1 MEKGFLG
8 REEISKEDL
17 ALINKQTKRSLNADE
32 VYAFS
37 VTLCDNDIDRDFERF
52 TPEALHKLATLYVGK
67 TGIFDHSMKGRDQ
80 IARIYSCAV
89 EETGETTQDGMPYVR
104 LRAKAYL
111 PRTPKTEEF
120 ILNLEAGITKEVSVG
135 CSVDKKICSICG
147 ADAKREFC
155 GHRKGEVYGEGIN
168 RKQCHFD
175 LIDPID
181 AYEWSFVAVPAQRRA
196 GVIKAMGSKKG
207 ELNMNTGDIVKSL
220 EKGGLSLS
228 DEQAKA
234 LYGEFSALSEIKK
247 EYLED
252 IKAEIVKSC
261 ADVLPEL
268 KGEALEGVLNSL
280 SPRLL
285 KEFKNALS
293 QKKNRSAVQ
302 LVSDGNKQERGNN
315 EFVI

>member
-8 REEISKEDL
+8 REEISNEDL

-52 TPEALHKLATLYVGK
+52 TPEALQKLCKLYVGK

-80 IARIYSCAV
+80 IARIYSCSV
-89 EETGETTQDGMPYVR
+89 EQTGETTLDGLPYVR

-147 ADAKREFC
+147 ADQKREFC

-168 RKQCHFD
+168 RKQCY
-175 LIDPID
+175 LELMDPVD

-196 GVIKAMGSKKG
+196 GVIKAMGSEKG
-207 ELNMNTGDIVKSL
+207 EIFMKTSEIVKSL
-220 EKGGLSLS
+220 ELGGMSLT

-234 LYGEFSALSEIKK
+234 LYGEISALSEIKK
-247 EYLED
+247 EYLAD
-252 IKAEIVKSC
+252 IKTEIVKSC
-261 ADVLPEL
+261 AEVLPEL
-268 KGEALEGVLNSL
+268 HGETLEGVLDSL
-280 SPRLL
+280 TPNLL
-285 KEFKNALS
+285 KAFKSALL
-293 QKKNRSAVQ
+293 KKKGRLEVQ
-302 LVSDGNKQERGNN
+302 LASKQREVTQENN

>member
-8 REEISKEDL
+8 REEISNEDL

-52 TPEALHKLATLYVGK
+52 TPEALQKLCKLYVGK

-80 IARIYSCAV
+80 IARIYSCSV
-89 EETGETTQDGMPYVR
+89 EQTGETTLDGLPYVR

-147 ADAKREFC
+147 ADQKREFC
-155 GHRKGEVYGEGIN
+155 GHRKGEVYGEVIY
-168 RKQCHFD
+168 RKQCY
-175 LIDPID
+175 LELMDPVD

-196 GVIKAMGSKKG
+196 GVIKAMGSEKG
-207 ELNMNTGDIVKSL
+207 EIFMKTSEIVKSL
-220 EKGGLSLS
+220 ELGGMSLT

-234 LYGEFSALSEIKK
+234 LYGEISALSEIKK
-247 EYLED
+247 EYLAD
-252 IKAEIVKSC
+252 IKTEIVKSC
-261 ADVLPEL
+261 AEVLPEL
-268 KGEALEGVLNSL
+268 HGETLEGVLDSL
-280 SPRLL
+280 TPNLL
-285 KEFKNALS
+285 KAFKSALL
-293 QKKNRSAVQ
+293 KKKGRLEVQ
-302 LVSDGNKQERGNN
+302 LASKQREVTQENN

>member
-37 VTLCDNDIDRDFERF
+37 VVLCDNDIDRDFERF

-80 IARIYSCAV
+80 IARIYSCSV
-89 EETGETTQDGMPYVR
+89 EETNDTTLDGLPYVR
-104 LRAKAYL
+104 LKAKAYL

-147 ADAKREFC
+147 ADTKREFC

-168 RKQCHFD
+168 RKQCHLD
-175 LIDPID
+175 LIDPVD

-207 ELNMNTGDIVKSL
+207 EKSMKTGEIIKSL
-220 EKGGLSLS
+220 GLGGMSLT

-234 LYGEFSALSEIKK
+234 LHGEFSALSEIKK
-247 EYLED
+247 EYLTD
-252 IKAEIVKSC
+252 IKTEIVKSC
-261 ADVLPEL
+261 AEVLPEL
-268 KGEALEGVLNSL
+268 EGETLEGVLDSL
-280 SPRLL
+280 TPSLL
-285 KEFKNALS
+285 KAFKSALS
-293 QKKNRSAVQ
+293 KKKSRLEVQ
-302 LVSDGNKQERGNN
+302 LASKHNEATEHNN